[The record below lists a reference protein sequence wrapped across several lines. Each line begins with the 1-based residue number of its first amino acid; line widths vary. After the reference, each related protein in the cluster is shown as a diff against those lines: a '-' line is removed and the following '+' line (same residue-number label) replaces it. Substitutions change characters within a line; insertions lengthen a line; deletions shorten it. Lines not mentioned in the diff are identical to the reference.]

1 MWLHWYIIINFKSK
15 LLILA
20 TFFVLLLRD
29 TFRKD
34 EDYIIYILFVLYL
47 LYFLLSPS
55 DYRD

>member
-20 TFFVLLLRD
+20 LLLRD
-29 TFRKD
+29 TFPKD
-34 EDYIIYILFVLYL
+34 GDYIIYILFVLDL